1 MKIETKETDTNE
13 DRDKSPKN
21 GDYWKKSRT
30 GYKYR
35 EKEERRRIDMGLK
48 LKGEKEK
55 S

>member
-1 MKIETKETDTNE
+1 MKIETKET
-13 DRDKSPKN
+13 SPKKW
-21 GDYWKKSRT
+21 GILKKRRT